1 MYLHDDDG
9 LYYELDEDE
18 YEVDEAAGGF
28 WLLGDD
34 EDEFCEFEADFDDGD
49 LEE

>member
-18 YEVDEAAGGF
+18 YEVDEDAGGF

-34 EDEFCEFEADFDDGD
+34 EDEFCEFEDEFDSDD
-49 LEE
+49 LED